1 MEGWGIRCT
10 IPGVKCANR
19 GDCPRG
25 ILLTQSTAGLEAWVP
40 KYPMVP
46 GWLVESGGFLPSKT
60 QEADSPF
67 GKQGRLPKL
76 SPPPF
81 RLLGSSGGP
90 KVSRVPPTHPVFSS
104 CLSHARLHSKHGSK
118 RELCN
123 MDLCSGEGSGDPGE
137 SVHNA
142 PRGVALSVRRIWKAA
157 TCTRSRRPRWEM
169 RHGDEQDVCM
179 CERART
185 GPQCSLA
192 VPRGGLN
199 PTPMLRPSRATGGLC
214 CRPFRLSHCCW

>member
-76 SPPPF
+76 SPPPPSALGIF
-81 RLLGSSGGP
+81 RWTQGIKSAPYPPCILLLSLTRALTLKTWQQARIVQHGFVFRRGERRSGGICTQRASGRRSLRAADLEGGH
-90 KVSRVPPTHPVFSS
+90 VHPFET
-104 CLSHARLHSKHGSK
+104 A
-118 RELCN
+118 
-123 MDLCSGEGSGDPGE
+123 
-137 SVHNA
+137 
-142 PRGVALSVRRIWKAA
+142 
-157 TCTRSRRPRWEM
+157 EM
-169 RHGDEQDVCM
+169 GDETRR
-179 CERART
+179 RAGR
-185 GPQCSLA
+185 
-192 VPRGGLN
+192 V
-199 PTPMLRPSRATGGLC
+199 
-214 CRPFRLSHCCW
+214 HV